1 MDVRGSDTLNNTK
14 PTIEQ
19 IRLISKEME
28 SRSAEEV
35 LRWALSS
42 FAPRIAL
49 ASSFGAEDVVLIHLM
64 CTINRENTRIF
75 TLDTGRLNQ
84 ETYDVIDEVRKRY
97 NVKID
102 VSFPQSSAVENM
114 VREKGMNLMY
124 NSIEDRKLCCNIRK
138 VEPLNKALIG
148 LNCWITGIR
157 REQALTRNNV
167 SKVEVDASHGN
178 IVKVNPLADWK
189 SDQVWKFVKDNNIP
203 YNKLHDI
210 GYPSIGCA
218 PCTRAVK
225 PGEDPR
231 SGRWW
236 WELSSNRECGIHWDP
251 MRKYDKK
258 G

>member
-1 MDVRGSDTLNNTK
+1 MDLLDSDTVNNTK
-14 PTIEQ
+14 RSIDELK
-19 IRLISKEME
+19 LISKEME
-28 SRSAEEV
+28 LKSAEDV
-35 LRWALSS
+35 LKWALGSY
-42 FAPRIAL
+42 APRVAL

-64 CTINRENTRIF
+64 CRINRAQTRIF

-84 ETYDVIDEVRKRY
+84 ETYDVIDEVRKKY
-97 NVKID
+97 DVKVD
-102 VSFPQSSAVENM
+102 VFFPQSSKVENM
-114 VREKGMNLMY
+114 VRNKGMNLMY

-138 VEPLNKALIG
+138 VEPLNKALMG
-148 LNCWITGIR
+148 LDCWITGIR
-157 REQALTRNNV
+157 REQAMTRNNI
-167 SKVEVDASHGN
+167 SKVEIDSSHGN

-189 SDQVWKFVKDNNIP
+189 SDQVWKYVRDNNIP

-225 PGEDPR
+225 LGEDPR

-236 WELSSNRECGIHWDP
+236 WEVSSNRECGIHWDP
-251 MRKYDKK
+251 VRKYDKK